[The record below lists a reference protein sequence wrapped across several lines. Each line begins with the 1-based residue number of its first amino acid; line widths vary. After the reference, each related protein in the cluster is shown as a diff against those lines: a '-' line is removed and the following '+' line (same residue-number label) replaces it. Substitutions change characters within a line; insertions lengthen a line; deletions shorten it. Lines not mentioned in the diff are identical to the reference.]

1 MKGGHLPVLCDR
13 AADHLDR
20 ELLLTGLMREHAK
33 HVQRVGMAGV
43 FLQDLPVETLG
54 FAETSTA
61 VVLHGSREHLSYQH
75 GAAHP

>member
-1 MKGGHLPVLCDR
+1 M
-13 AADHLDR
+13 
-20 ELLLTGLMREHAK
+20 
-33 HVQRVGMAGV
+33 QRVGMAGV